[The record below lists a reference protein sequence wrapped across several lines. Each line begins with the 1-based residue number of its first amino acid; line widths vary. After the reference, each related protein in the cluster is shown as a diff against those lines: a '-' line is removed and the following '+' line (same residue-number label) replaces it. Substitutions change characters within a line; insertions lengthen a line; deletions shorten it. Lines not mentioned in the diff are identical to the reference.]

1 METVTL
7 LSVNWNQQPAME
19 LMLRSYTKHHYTGIP
34 LHLMLVDNGST
45 DGSKEWLREN
55 NIPFLDIAQHTFP
68 PYANAGHERA
78 INFAY
83 NKVQTQYVLLAD
95 SDIEFQTNI
104 HTYLPLLTETG
115 ISIGEL
121 WEHHNYEGHELKP
134 RILPWFWV
142 FDIQLMKGKGTHA
155 FRGDGCTDWTYDVGA
170 WYWEK
175 MKNLGFTNHN
185 LTHVVSPHGW
195 WQYDKFIHYGQIST
209 APEYLPGTDVVA
221 RRKHI
226 VNHVKTYQ
234 DVSLKNVFIGHNEY
248 WSTEFLERQMEKGW
262 APIAPTI

>member
-19 LMLRSYTKHHYTGIP
+19 LMLRSYAKHHYAGTP
-34 LHLMLVDNGST
+34 LNLMLVDNGST
-45 DGSKEWLREN
+45 DGSKEWLRTN
-55 NIPFLDIAQHTFP
+55 NIPFLDIAQHAFP
-68 PYANAGHERA
+68 PYANVGHERA

-83 NKVQTQYVLLAD
+83 NKVKTPYTLLAD
-95 SDIEFQTNI
+95 SDIEFQANVR
-104 HTYLPLLTETG
+104 TYLPLLFG
-115 ISIGEL
+115 MCNSVGEL
-121 WEHHNYEGHELKP
+121 REKDYYGVHELKP
-134 RILPWFWV
+134 RILPWFWL
-142 FDIQLMKGKGTHA
+142 FDSQRMKANGVTA
-155 FRGDGCTDWTYDVGA
+155 FRGEGSTDWTYDVGA

-175 MKNLGFTNHN
+175 MKGLGFTNHN

-234 DVSLKNVFIGHNEY
+234 DVFLENVFDGNYEY
-248 WSTEFLERQMEKGW
+248 WSTEILNQQMVKGW
-262 APIAPTI
+262 API